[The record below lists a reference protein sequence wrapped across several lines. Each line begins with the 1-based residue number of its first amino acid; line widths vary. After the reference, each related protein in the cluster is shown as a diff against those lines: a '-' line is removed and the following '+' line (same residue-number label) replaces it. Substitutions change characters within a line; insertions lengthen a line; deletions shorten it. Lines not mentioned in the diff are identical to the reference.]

1 MTTIPDPEQSDP
13 EGLKW
18 ALEVASAHWERG
30 ARADALVWLRRAGEI
45 AADLEED
52 ERALVL
58 FKAAAELVN
67 APLPKRAVEL
77 REAVSQDRSSSSK
90 VQPKQGVLPPEA
102 MEERMESGVRR
113 LLSATATPI
122 PLTRS
127 RVEATQHVI
136 DDPETSE
143 EYVIPLV
150 TPASV
155 RRPVDVVDEPLP
167 DWVPDDRVVGGY
179 YVHRPLG
186 SGAVGAVFVAR
197 RLDDL
202 NVHGAPLFALKMP
215 DYEAIKE
222 QGLPAP
228 MAEALFRQEASALL
242 SLPRHDNLAHLVSYD
257 GAARTPFLV
266 MELVRGISCENLI
279 GEGTLT
285 VGRALEI
292 LDGVL
297 DGLGAMHDAGVGHLD
312 IKPSNV
318 VLRDDGTPV
327 LVDFGLAGRAV
338 RPFHATGEYGAPE
351 VWHEELPAEAT
362 PARADVYSFACMAF
376 ELLTRREL
384 FGAETVPALIA
395 QHAAHDG
402 RPDGIRA
409 LSDRGCSALV
419 AVLAGCLRQDPS
431 ERYSVSELRPMLRG
445 VGKALGPKKS
455 WPL

>member
-1 MTTIPDPEQSDP
+1 VTTIPDPESSDP

-18 ALEVASAHWERG
+18 ALSVASAHWERR
-30 ARADALVWLRRAGEI
+30 ARGEALTWLRRAGEI
-45 AADLEED
+45 ASDLEQD

-58 FKAAAELVN
+58 FKAAAELVD
-67 APLPKRAVEL
+67 APLPALEVE
-77 REAVSQDRSSSSK
+77 
-90 VQPKQGVLPPEA
+90 P
-102 MEERMESGVRR
+102 ERMESGVRR

-122 PLTRS
+122 PRTRT
-127 RVEATQHVI
+127 RVGATKSQAI
-136 DDPETSE
+136 EDPETSE
-143 EYVIPLV
+143 DIVIPLV

-155 RRPVDVVDEPLP
+155 RRPDVIDEPLP

-197 RLDDL
+197 RIDDL
-202 NVHGAPLFALKMP
+202 NVRGAPLFALKMP
-215 DYEAIKE
+215 DYAAIKE
-222 QGLPAP
+222 QGLPAA
-228 MAEALFRQEASALL
+228 MAEELFRQEASALL
-242 SLPRHDNLAHLVSYD
+242 SIPRHDNLAHLVSYD

-266 MELVRGISCENLI
+266 MELVRGISGEMLI
-279 GEGTLT
+279 LEGTLT
-285 VGRALEI
+285 VARALDI

-297 DGLGAMHDAGVGHLD
+297 DGLCAMHQAGVGHLD

-327 LVDFGLAGRAV
+327 LVDFGLAGRTV

-351 VWHEELPAEAT
+351 VWNEELPVKAT

-384 FGAETVPALIA
+384 FGANTVPALIA
-395 QHAAHDG
+395 QHIAHDG
-402 RPDGIRA
+402 RPDGIQELA
-409 LSDRGCSALV
+409 SRGSSALV

-431 ERYSVSELRPMLRG
+431 ERYTVDELRPMLRD
-445 VGKALGPKKS
+445 VGKALGPHQ